1 MSDLANFLLPNEP
14 TCIVACSAESA
25 RFWLSE
31 SRFGDWK
38 LLTEMHDDMAPMRES
53 EFASDR
59 PGRSFDIVGAGRHA
73 MSQKV
78 SGQEQQTLHF
88 ARQIT
93 DFLNNAVAS
102 SDVTRLVLLA
112 APKFLG
118 YLRSELS
125 DTALRAVVLAEPRNL
140 VDLEEEE
147 IRKYFDHEKHC
158 PRNY

>member
-38 LLTEMHDDMAPMRES
+38 LLTEMRDEMAPRRES

-59 PGRSFDIVGAGRHA
+59 PGRSFDIVGTGRHA
-73 MSQKV
+73 MSSQV
-78 SGQEQQTLHF
+78 SGQEHQTLLF
-88 ARQIT
+88 ARQVAAY
-93 DFLNNAVAS
+93 LNKAIAS
-102 SDVTRLVLLA
+102 SEVTRLVLLA

-125 DTALRAVVLAEPRNL
+125 NTALRAIALAEPRNL
-140 VDLEEEE
+140 ADLDETQ
-147 IRKYFDHEKHC
+147 IRKYFDHD
-158 PRNY
+158 